1 MNKERVLFRFNET
14 YFYYDNSKKRKKL
27 HPTFLRDI
35 CLWQLLQFTCTK
47 FLFVVGDQGT
57 QILQTK
63 KLAFRVCDVRWVV
76 CSHCPHAD
84 ICKSSNKNF
93 HNSNTNS
100 TYNNEHIP
108 LYEKKY
114 FIHIYTIKLFFL
126 FECVQLFTY
135 PISLLFGFKLLFHHH
150 WKVCS

>member
-1 MNKERVLFRFNET
+1 M
-14 YFYYDNSKKRKKL
+14 
-27 HPTFLRDI
+27 
-35 CLWQLLQFTCTK
+35 
-47 FLFVVGDQGT
+47 GDQGT

-114 FIHIYTIKLFFL
+114 FIQIYILLNFFSFSNVFSCSRTPFPCYLVSNFYFIIEGLLLGIKQIFFPVDHL
-126 FECVQLFTY
+126 TPAQKHL
-135 PISLLFGFKLLFHHH
+135 
-150 WKVCS
+150 